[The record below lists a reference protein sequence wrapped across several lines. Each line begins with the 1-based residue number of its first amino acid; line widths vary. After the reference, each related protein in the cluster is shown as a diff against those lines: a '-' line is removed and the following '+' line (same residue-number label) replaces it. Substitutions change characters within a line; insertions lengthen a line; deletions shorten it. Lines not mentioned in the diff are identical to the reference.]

1 MRLDLESM
9 QHRFFEVDVFATG
22 PFSGNPLAVIAD
34 ADDLSAEEMQRIAHW
49 TNFSETTFLC
59 SPTDPAA
66 DYRVQIFTP
75 HEEYPFAGHPTL
87 GSARVVAELHGKT
100 GTLVQECG
108 VGLVTVR
115 QEEGRFAF
123 ATPPLVH
130 DGELSES
137 ERAEAASV
145 LGVNLTD
152 IVDSGWVDNG
162 PGWRLV
168 QLESADA
175 VRALTP
181 TPTPGVKVGVVGLTG
196 DTSPAYE
203 VRAITAQFEDPVTG
217 SFNGGAAQFLRA
229 KNAVPASYTAAQGSQ
244 VGRDGRV
251 YITDDGD
258 NIWVGGEAH
267 IRVRGTLVS

>member
-1 MRLDLESM
+1 M

-66 DYRVQIFTP
+66 DYRVRIFTP

-87 GSARVVAELHGKT
+87 GSARVIAELHGKT

-130 DGELSES
+130 DAELSES

-145 LGVNLTD
+145 LGVDLTD

-244 VGRDGRV
+244 VRRDGQV
-251 YITDDGD
+251 FITDDGD